1 MAAGDLTLNSIAVRQ
16 ALLST
21 LVTLVAV
28 VFLAIAASF
37 AIERT
42 MRADMQ
48 QTIDTDIVGLA
59 DIMVNGGEAELL
71 LRIADRTA
79 LVPGAAPLAYYGLT
93 DRHGMR
99 LGGNLQVPPH
109 LDASHSQAA
118 EIRLGDDRILLRAT
132 RLRGG
137 LTLVVGRSLRGVEA
151 LQRRLQVDFLGVGI
165 IALLATLVA
174 GFAVAARLRG
184 RVERL
189 SQTFTRFE
197 RGDLAAR
204 SDTAAG
210 RDELVQLAGHVNAH
224 LDWTARL
231 LSAQREISDN
241 IAHELRTPLVH
252 LDTRLLSAIGHNSD
266 ETVALELHLAR
277 SNIRSI
283 VSLFDA
289 LLDLAVAEAGGITA
303 NISSFDL
310 SETAADLAELY
321 AASAEEAGLDF
332 KARITPGVTMR
343 GEVMAMTR
351 LVANLLDNAF
361 KYVPSGSKVRLIV
374 ADGPRLVV
382 EDNGTGIAAADAEQ
396 IFLRFRRVAAPET
409 GHGLGL
415 ALVKIIAARHG
426 FSARVEDA
434 RPGARFIVEAQ
445 DAATKKGVS

>member
-1 MAAGDLTLNSIAVRQ
+1 MAVRRFTLDSIAVRQ

-21 LVTLVAV
+21 LVMLAAV

-37 AIERT
+37 AIERS

-48 QTIDTDIVGLA
+48 QTIDTDITGLT
-59 DIMVNGGEAELL
+59 DIMVNGGKAELL
-71 LRIADRTA
+71 LRLADRTA
-79 LVPGAAPLAYYGLT
+79 LLPGAAPLAYYGLA
-93 DRHGMR
+93 DARGMR
-99 LGGNLQVPPH
+99 LAGNLAVPPH
-109 LDASHSQAA
+109 LDAGHSQAA

-137 LTLVVGRSLRGVEA
+137 LTLVVGRSLHGVES
-151 LQRRLQVDFLGVGI
+151 LQRRLQVDFFGI
-165 IALLATLVA
+165 GSIAVLLTLVA

-184 RVERL
+184 RVQAL
-189 SQTFTRFE
+189 SQTFARFE

-204 SDTAAG
+204 SGSALG
-210 RDELVQLAGHVNAH
+210 RDELVQLAGQVDAH

-231 LSAQREISDN
+231 LTAQREISDN

-252 LDTRLLSAIGHNSD
+252 LDTRLLNAIGHNSD
-266 ETVALELHLAR
+266 DAVASELHMAR
-277 SNIRSI
+277 SDIRSI

-289 LLDLAVAEAGGITA
+289 LLDLTLAEAGGIAA
-303 NISSFDL
+303 NPSSFDL
-310 SETAADLAELY
+310 SEMAADLAELY
-321 AASAEEAGLDF
+321 AASAEEAALDF

-351 LVANLLDNAF
+351 LIANLLDNAF

-374 ADGPRLVV
+374 SDGPRIVV

-396 IFLRFRRVAAPET
+396 IFLRFRRAAAPET

-426 FSARVEDA
+426 LAARVEDA
-434 RPGARFIVEAQ
+434 RPGARFIIETQ
-445 DAATKKGVS
+445 ELATKRSVS